1 MKTSSKPANPKK
13 SKNSNIR
20 RGAVSAAAL
29 VVLVVTAVM
38 VLGSTRTNRT
48 EQDLTVA
55 RMQTMRAFYAAESA
69 IQLALREITI
79 ATDEDGDGV
88 IGGISDDNDDTNN
101 PFIGQARVHV
111 TAQPI
116 DGGLVALTATATEG
130 QATRRIRVEID
141 PN

>member
-1 MKTSSKPANPKK
+1 MRSSSKPPKPRQ
-13 SKNSNIR
+13 SERTNTR

-69 IQLALREITI
+69 IQLALREITF
-79 ATDEDGDGV
+79 ATDDDGDGV

-101 PFIGQARVHV
+101 PFIGQARIHV
-111 TAQPI
+111 TSQAA
-116 DGGLVALTATATEG
+116 DGGLIALTATAIEG
-130 QATRRIRVEID
+130 QASRRIRVEIE